1 MKSYRKRSHPLQA
14 AGACLGLVVAGT
26 TALRAQSAAP
36 ADADRLQ
43 KLEQQNKELQ
53 QRLDSLETMAQKEGF
68 LPSGA
73 KADPPVS
80 AMTDIT
86 LSGFVT
92 TSFFHDSSEPPGGH
106 IPGYLWNTQND
117 SFSLNLIKVTL
128 ASPEVQ
134 RSGDKFDVGYRTSL
148 MFGQDAQYLDTGF
161 GNRALGAAYVR
172 EAYVEMNIPVGT
184 GLDVRMGE
192 LISLLN
198 YESGDGGAANN
209 NFSQGNQWFL
219 TGNPPDAGVQVGY
232 TLTDWMDVKFRVQ
245 NGMYTGPVD
254 FNSSKAFMGAI
265 DLKPSDKIWIN
276 LIGFGGREGLPFVQS
291 LWGGSLLG
299 GWQATDKLH
308 FGTELDYFNFHNP
321 VSYAVAGDAPVWSAG
336 LWSDYSF
343 TKKVDLALRADFLS
357 DHHGVDAAVGGVGAP
372 LGWLNPLGT
381 GQDLSSLTLT
391 LNYMPV
397 PNLKLQPE
405 VRFDHT
411 SWSGG
416 WVPGK
421 QNRFIFG
428 AGASY
433 LF

>member
-1 MKSYRKRSHPLQA
+1 
-14 AGACLGLVVAGT
+14 
-26 TALRAQSAAP
+26 
-36 ADADRLQ
+36 
-43 KLEQQNKELQ
+43 
-53 QRLDSLETMAQKEGF
+53 
-68 LPSGA
+68 
-73 KADPPVS
+73 
-80 AMTDIT
+80 
-86 LSGFVT
+86 
-92 TSFFHDSSEPPGGH
+92 
-106 IPGYLWNTQND
+106 
-117 SFSLNLIKVTL
+117 
-128 ASPEVQ
+128 
-134 RSGDKFDVGYRTSL
+134 
-148 MFGQDAQYLDTGF
+148 
-161 GNRALGAAYVR
+161 
-172 EAYVEMNIPVGT
+172 
-184 GLDVRMGE
+184 
-192 LISLLN
+192 
-198 YESGDGGAANN
+198 
-209 NFSQGNQWFL
+209 
-219 TGNPPDAGVQVGY
+219 
-232 TLTDWMDVKFRVQ
+232 
-245 NGMYTGPVD
+245 MYTGPVD

-321 VSYAVAGDAPVWSAG
+321 VSYAVGGDAPVWSAG
-336 LWSDYSF
+336 LWSVYSF

-357 DHHGVDAAVGGVGAP
+357 DHHGVDAAAGGVGAP